1 MNCRMSQKL
10 EEMKC
15 LQEQAADGT
24 HLLFLAA
31 VYKLLYLLYT
41 KDAAT
46 VDHVLRHRSRRDF
59 ERIEQSMQYV
69 KRNYTNPITLKETAD
84 ELSLTP
90 GIFLPSV

>member
-1 MNCRMSQKL
+1 
-10 EEMKC
+10 MKC

-69 KRNYTNPITLKETAD
+69 KRNYTNPITLNCRLRRNIFAVCLK
-84 ELSLTP
+84 STP
-90 GIFLPSV
+90 ARHF